1 MRARQSGRP
10 GKDPLRPVL
19 GIGLSVLGI
28 GAVLLVI
35 SVLLGS
41 NPDSSLQALSRGLRV
56 PVPYVLFLGLA
67 LLVLYAVR
75 RPKRGVPLEERND
88 PSFFGSQMTDF
99 VSHLHRTPPEMRPV
113 DVTNGAPL
121 PPVTAWSPR
130 VFEDI
135 GWRRFEAL
143 CASLF
148 AQPDLEVREDSY
160 GADGGVDLWLHSP
173 GADRPAAVV
182 HCRHRLGKP
191 VGVED
196 LREFH
201 GVMAQRKLHYGKFA
215 TSSTFTDDAR
225 QFAKDNGIS
234 TLDGQDLLELISRRT
249 PAEQQSLLAIASGAT
264 G

>member
-10 GKDPLRPVL
+10 AKDPLRPIL

-28 GAVLLVI
+28 GVAMLVI

-41 NPDSSLQALSRGLRV
+41 NPDSSVHALSKGLRT
-56 PVPYVLFLGLA
+56 PVPYVLLLGLA

-75 RPKRGVPLEERND
+75 RPKRGVPVEERND

-99 VSHLHRTPPEMRPV
+99 VSHLHRTPPEMGPV
-113 DVTNGAPL
+113 DRAQL
-121 PPVTAWSPR
+121 QPVTAWSPQ
-130 VFEDI
+130 VLEDI
-135 GWRRFEAL
+135 GWRRFEVL

-160 GADGGVDLWLHSP
+160 GADGGVDIWLHSP

-201 GVMAQRKLHYGKFA
+201 GVMAQRKLHQGTFA
-215 TSSTFTDDAR
+215 ANSTFTDDAR